1 MASVLDDSTF
11 FMRIPGFYDYDKE
24 RIEEMLTWY
33 RDDIRRCPYF
43 IIDLRGN
50 RGGQDPAY
58 EALLPLLYTH
68 PFVSK
73 GVEWYASAGNIEDFE
88 TALINNLLGS
98 ETLATLKK
106 GIINDEVTAKI
117 EEVAAAVASALKK
130 S

>member
-11 FMRIPGFYDYDKE
+11 FIRIPGFYDYDKE

-50 RGGQDPAY
+50 RGGRSSAY

-88 TALINNLLGS
+88 TALKEGDIVGVKKVSLGR
-98 ETLATLKK
+98 KP
-106 GIINDEVTAKI
+106 
-117 EEVAAAVASALKK
+117 
-130 S
+130 